1 MSTTNLGYP
10 EIEYRPIYKVFL
22 GLKEIPKPHT
32 RTNAD
37 SPSFKMLQEREN
49 QGSSVHPGPHFR
61 QAAHARLEGPKAPA
75 SRIPAAPTGVSPS
88 PRDARAAPAP
98 SPGVSLARRP
108 GQALDVIQ
116 QVTGG
121 PAFSRS
127 RSLSGVLGAGP
138 QILLGPDHSGKSPA
152 NRGAP
157 GPPRN
162 LFLCPQPLLEIR
174 SAWAPTG
181 RRPPAP
187 HRPTI
192 PSKNESGKQ
201 ACAPP
206 RPRRP
211 ATPGSAQVRSPLC
224 ASRSGPPRALP
235 RAARPAGAKAT
246 RPPGTRVRSGTR
258 TRCATP
264 ESWE

>member
-10 EIEYRPIYKVFL
+10 EIDYRPIYKVFL

-98 SPGVSLARRP
+98 SPGVSLACRP

-138 QILLGPDHSGKSPA
+138 QILLGPDHSGGFAGTELENVQSVDFVTSLENWNADPQVFTHT
-152 NRGAP
+152 RGQSLA
-157 GPPRN
+157 
-162 LFLCPQPLLEIR
+162 CP
-174 SAWAPTG
+174 
-181 RRPPAP
+181 
-187 HRPTI
+187 
-192 PSKNESGKQ
+192 SG
-201 ACAPP
+201 
-206 RPRRP
+206 
-211 ATPGSAQVRSPLC
+211 
-224 ASRSGPPRALP
+224 
-235 RAARPAGAKAT
+235 
-246 RPPGTRVRSGTR
+246 
-258 TRCATP
+258 
-264 ESWE
+264 